1 MMRCRT
7 MMGFQP
13 DFQPQLFY
21 HQFNLEQRIPDDHI
35 LRRIRERVDFDFIY
49 TDVKDLYGERGNVS
63 IAPPIILKMMLLLLL
78 YNVRSERELMK
89 TIPMRLD
96 WIWFLGYDLDSA
108 VPDHSVLSKARA
120 RWGHSAFKGFFE
132 RIVWQCVQAG
142 LVDGTKIFVDSSFIQ
157 ADASNDS
164 IVSTECLKEQIA
176 KGFHEL
182 ESRLDEQEPQPGNVN
197 SNLRST
203 TDPDASV
210 GKGKQKLQYKI
221 HRSVDEK
228 SEIIT
233 ATQVTPGAVS
243 EAHQLIPLL
252 SIHQGNTQISA
263 DTVVADTAYGTIEN
277 YIACSDL
284 GINAHIPDLK
294 DSQKKGGLRN
304 GLFTDDAFLYDPEH
318 NVYRCP
324 AGKELKHRGAN
335 KKRKTL
341 IYKCQAKICDS
352 CHLKNN
358 CTPSKHGRSVH
369 RHIRQREL
377 DSMRL
382 KSKSSASRADIRT
395 RQHLMERSFARAV
408 RFGFKRARWRRL
420 WRVQIQE
427 YLTSAIQNIMVLLK
441 FDKELKAS
449 AIKCISSIE
458 ERVLF
463 KGIKL
468 RFNAFREMDYFL
480 APRLIDL
487 LPEF

>member
-1 MMRCRT
+1 
-7 MMGFQP
+7 MMGFQS
-13 DFQPQLFY
+13 DFQPRLFY
-21 HQFNLEQRIPDDHI
+21 HQFNLEQRIPEDHI
-35 LRRIRERVDFDFIY
+35 LRRIRDRVDFDFIY
-49 TDVKDLYGERGNVS
+49 ADVKGLYGERGNVS
-63 IAPPIILKMMLLLLL
+63 IAPPVILKMMLLLVL
-78 YNVRSERELMK
+78 YNVRSERELIK
-89 TIPMRLD
+89 TIPLRLD

-120 RWGHSAFKGFFE
+120 RWGHAAFKAFFE

-142 LVDGTKIFVDSSFIQ
+142 LVDGRKVFVDSSFIQ

-164 IVSTECLKEQIA
+164 IVSTERLKEQIA

-182 ESRLDEQEPQPGNVN
+182 ESRLDEQEPQSGNVN
-197 SNLRST
+197 SNHQST

-228 SEIIT
+228 NEIIT

-243 EAHQLIPLL
+243 EAHQLLPLL
-252 SIHQGNTQISA
+252 SVHQENTQLSA
-263 DTVVADTAYGTIEN
+263 DTVVADAAYGTIEN
-277 YIACSDL
+277 YIACGDL

-294 DSQKKGGLRN
+294 DCQKKGGLRN

-324 AGKELKHRGAN
+324 AGKELKRRGAN

-341 IYKCQAKICDS
+341 IYKCSARVCDS
-352 CHLKNN
+352 CHLKND

-377 DSMRL
+377 DRMRL
-382 KSKSSASRADIRT
+382 KSKSAASRADIRT

-420 WRVQIQE
+420 WRVGIQE

-449 AIKCISSIE
+449 AMKCISSIE
-458 ERVLF
+458 DRLLSGGT
-463 KGIKL
+463 KP
-468 RFNAFREMDYFL
+468 RFNAMWKTYYFF
-480 APRLIDL
+480 PGLIEVL
-487 LPEF
+487 SES

>member
-1 MMRCRT
+1 

-13 DFQPQLFY
+13 DLQPQLFY
-21 HQFNLEQRIPDDHI
+21 HNFNLEERIPQDHI
-35 LRRIRERVDFDFIY
+35 LRKIRERIDFDFIY
-49 TDVKDLYGERGNVS
+49 NDVKAFYGDKGNVS
-63 IAPPIILKMMLLLLL
+63 VPPPVILKMMLLLLL

-96 WIWFLGYDLDSA
+96 WIWFLGYDLGSP
-108 VPDHSVLSKARA
+108 VPDHSVLSKARV

-142 LVDGTKIFVDSSFIQ
+142 LVDGRKIFVDSSFIQ

-164 IVSTECLKEQIA
+164 IVSTERLKEQIA
-176 KGFHEL
+176 RGFHEF
-182 ESRLDEQEPQPGNVN
+182 ESRLDEQETPSGNVN
-197 SNLRST
+197 SNLQST

-221 HRSVDEK
+221 HRSVDE
-228 SEIIT
+228 ENEVIT

-243 EAHQLIPLL
+243 EAHQLLPLL
-252 SIHQGNTQISA
+252 SSHQENTQLPA
-263 DTVVADTAYGTIEN
+263 DTVVADAAYGTIEN

-284 GINAHIPDLK
+284 NINAHIPDLK
-294 DSQKKGGLRN
+294 DSQKKDGLRN
-304 GLFTDDAFLYDPEH
+304 GLFTDEAFLYDPEH

-324 AGKELKHRGAN
+324 AGKELRRRGAN

-341 IYKCQAKICDS
+341 IYRCSAKTCDS

-377 DSMRL
+377 DRMRL
-382 KSKSSASRADIRT
+382 KSRSAASRADIRT

-427 YLTSAIQNIMVLLK
+427 YLISAIQNIMVLLK
-441 FDKELKAS
+441 FDKERKAS
-449 AIKCISSIE
+449 AMRCISSIK
-458 ERVLF
+458 ERLLS
-463 KGIKL
+463 KGTKP
-468 RFNAFREMDYFL
+468 RFNALWKKYYSFSTPQGAF
-480 APRLIDL
+480 A
-487 LPEF
+487 

>member
-1 MMRCRT
+1 
-7 MMGFQP
+7 
-13 DFQPQLFY
+13 
-21 HQFNLEQRIPDDHI
+21 
-35 LRRIRERVDFDFIY
+35 
-49 TDVKDLYGERGNVS
+49 
-63 IAPPIILKMMLLLLL
+63 
-78 YNVRSERELMK
+78 
-89 TIPMRLD
+89 
-96 WIWFLGYDLDSA
+96 
-108 VPDHSVLSKARA
+108 
-120 RWGHSAFKGFFE
+120 
-132 RIVWQCVQAG
+132 
-142 LVDGTKIFVDSSFIQ
+142 
-157 ADASNDS
+157 
-164 IVSTECLKEQIA
+164 
-176 KGFHEL
+176 
-182 ESRLDEQEPQPGNVN
+182 
-197 SNLRST
+197 
-203 TDPDASV
+203 
-210 GKGKQKLQYKI
+210 
-221 HRSVDEK
+221 VDEK
-228 SEIIT
+228 NEIIT

-252 SIHQGNTQISA
+252 SIHQENSQLSA

-341 IYKCQAKICDS
+341 IYKCSARICDS

-358 CTPSKHGRSVH
+358 CTSSKHGRSVH
-369 RHIRQREL
+369 RHIRQREV
-377 DSMRL
+377 DCMRL

-480 APRLIDL
+480 APRLIDI

>member
-1 MMRCRT
+1 M
-7 MMGFQP
+7 
-13 DFQPQLFY
+13 
-21 HQFNLEQRIPDDHI
+21 
-35 LRRIRERVDFDFIY
+35 
-49 TDVKDLYGERGNVS
+49 
-63 IAPPIILKMMLLLLL
+63 
-78 YNVRSERELMK
+78 
-89 TIPMRLD
+89 
-96 WIWFLGYDLDSA
+96 
-108 VPDHSVLSKARA
+108 
-120 RWGHSAFKGFFE
+120 
-132 RIVWQCVQAG
+132 
-142 LVDGTKIFVDSSFIQ
+142 
-157 ADASNDS
+157 
-164 IVSTECLKEQIA
+164 KEQIA

-197 SNLRST
+197 SNLLST

-352 CHLKNN
+352 CHLKSDPPPAGAGGFLLYYLDIGIKFWNVRK
-358 CTPSKHGRSVH
+358 CFSRIFLYTFYEDFSPISRYPDVMIFCFIDSMGTLATSYTLSYQILTR
-369 RHIRQREL
+369 L
-377 DSMRL
+377 DSHY
-382 KSKSSASRADIRT
+382 IT
-395 RQHLMERSFARAV
+395 RQES
-408 RFGFKRARWRRL
+408 G
-420 WRVQIQE
+420 
-427 YLTSAIQNIMVLLK
+427 VLCGSITALPQSMA
-441 FDKELKAS
+441 DR
-449 AIKCISSIE
+449 CI
-458 ERVLF
+458 
-463 KGIKL
+463 GI
-468 RFNAFREMDYFL
+468 
-480 APRLIDL
+480 
-487 LPEF
+487 